1 MPNIKS
7 ASKRLRQNSARN
19 LYNRQIK
26 SFLNTQRKK
35 VIKTIETK
43 DKNAIM
49 EEYKKYASALDK
61 ASRKSIIHAN
71 RAGAKKSD
79 MMKKINAVK

>member
-7 ASKRLRQNSARN
+7 ASKRLRQKSVRN
-19 LYNRQIK
+19 LYHRQIK

>member
-7 ASKRLRQNSARN
+7 ASKRLRQNSVRN

-61 ASRKSIIHAN
+61 AARKSIIHSN

>member
-1 MPNIKS
+1 MPNRKS
-7 ASKRLRQNSARN
+7 ASKRLRQNSVRN

>member
-61 ASRKSIIHAN
+61 AARKSIIHAN

>member
-7 ASKRLRQNSARN
+7 ASKRLRQNSVRN

-49 EEYKKYASALDK
+49 EEYKKYASAWDK
-61 ASRKSIIHAN
+61 AARKSILHAN

-79 MMKKINAVK
+79 MMKKINAIK

>member
-7 ASKRLRQNSARN
+7 ASKRLRQNSVRN

-35 VIKTIETK
+35 VIKSIEAN
-43 DKNAIM
+43 DKNASL
-49 EEYKKYASALDK
+49 EEYK
-61 ASRKSIIHAN
+61 
-71 RAGAKKSD
+71 
-79 MMKKINAVK
+79 

>member
-1 MPNIKS
+1 MKI
-7 ASKRLRQNSARN
+7 
-19 LYNRQIK
+19 I
-26 SFLNTQRKK
+26 KK

-61 ASRKSIIHAN
+61 AARKSIIHAN

>member
-7 ASKRLRQNSARN
+7 ASKRLRQSSARN

-35 VIKTIETK
+35 VIKAIETN
-43 DKNAIM
+43 DKNASI

-79 MMKKINAVK
+79 MMKKINAIK

>member
-7 ASKRLRQNSARN
+7 ASKRLRQNSVRN

-35 VIKTIETK
+35 VIKSMEAN
-43 DKNAIM
+43 DKNASL

-61 ASRKSIIHAN
+61 AARKSIIHSN
-71 RAGAKKSD
+71 RAGIKKSD
-79 MMKKINAVK
+79 MMKKINAMK